1 MAVGATG
8 MDLKKGKWRTAG
20 RPIIMSA
27 AGFGGSEEFFDRAAS
42 VLDRDGFNDR
52 RKSLIRAHNG
62 AGGDPSRATAWLDRE
77 PSEAEWNATIAH
89 LCRMTVHVMGSDGKP
104 QAVVPPLVD
113 LASEGA
119 RMPTMHSL
127 KTSKISL
134 CVALGLHPDY
144 AVEPGAHAGSRIES
158 MSVGGMHE
166 MISDMRPRGLKT
178 ALRYARASRG
188 TTVAEL
194 DCLMFATARA
204 WIAEVGIAQVPRT
217 DGWAALSAWA
227 TKQLGGNAPEL
238 LIIGGETRQ
247 PEPELPD
254 SVELEGDPDEIEVEV
269 EYEQ

>member
-1 MAVGATG
+1 
-8 MDLKKGKWRTAG
+8 
-20 RPIIMSA
+20 
-27 AGFGGSEEFFDRAAS
+27 
-42 VLDRDGFNDR
+42 
-52 RKSLIRAHNG
+52 
-62 AGGDPSRATAWLDRE
+62 
-77 PSEAEWNATIAH
+77 
-89 LCRMTVHVMGSDGKP
+89 
-104 QAVVPPLVD
+104 
-113 LASEGA
+113 
-119 RMPTMHSL
+119 
-127 KTSKISL
+127 
-134 CVALGLHPDY
+134 
-144 AVEPGAHAGSRIES
+144 

-166 MISDMRPRGLKT
+166 MISGMRPRGLKT

-254 SVELEGDPDEIEVEV
+254 SVELEEELHEIEVEW
-269 EYEQ
+269 EL